1 MKCSAKVLLA
11 LSLFPFW
18 ATYACNEDS
27 SSVETSVESNYICET
42 ETTSTTTTSAT
53 TTSTTETTT
62 TTSTT
67 STYTT
72 SLTTKTTKL
81 TTTESIITTAKPKTL
96 VCLGAYKGTYYSGRT
111 VPCKGGSGR
120 TLNDCGVNITSD
132 YKGSV
137 ASKYVY
143 KHYGYKR
150 NGEPTKVYLEVK
162 EFPEMN
168 GWYTVDD
175 CNGNEKTVDFYFTH
189 YDGCPFQ
196 YSGVVKVVMYI

>member
-18 ATYACNEDS
+18 ATYSCNEDS
-27 SSVETSVESNYICET
+27 FSVETSVESNYICET
-42 ETTSTTTTSAT
+42 ETTA
-53 TTSTTETTT
+53 TTSTTEITT

-67 STYTT
+67 STCT
-72 SLTTKTTKL
+72 STLTTKTTKH
-81 TTTESIITTAKPKTL
+81 TTTERIITTAKPKTL
-96 VCLGAYKGTYYSGRT
+96 VCLGTYKGTYYSGRT

-120 TLNDCGVNITSD
+120 TLNDCGINIASD

-137 ASKYVY
+137 ASKYIY

-150 NGEPTKVYLEVK
+150 DGEPTKVYLEIK

>member
-18 ATYACNEDS
+18 ATYSCNEDS
-27 SSVETSVESNYICET
+27 SNIETTVESNYICET
-42 ETTSTTTTSAT
+42 EAPMTTTTNT
-53 TTSTTETTT
+53 TTTGSTTIST

-67 STYTT
+67 STST

-81 TTTESIITTAKPKTL
+81 STTESIITTAKPKTL
-96 VCLGAYKGTYYSGRT
+96 VCLGTYKGTYYSGRT

-120 TLNDCGVNITSD
+120 TLNDCGININSD

-137 ASKYVY
+137 ASKYIY

-150 NGEPTKVYLEVK
+150 NGEPTKVYLEIK

>member
-18 ATYACNEDS
+18 ATYSCNEDS
-27 SSVETSVESNYICET
+27 SSVETSIESNYICET
-42 ETTSTTTTSAT
+42 ETT

-67 STYTT
+67 QTTTSTYTT
-72 SLTTKTTKL
+72 SLTTKTTKI
-81 TTTESIITTAKPKTL
+81 TMTSKTTESLITTAKPKTL
-96 VCLGAYKGTYYSGRT
+96 VCLGTYKGTYYSGRT

-120 TLNDCGVNITSD
+120 TLNDCGINITSD

-137 ASKYVY
+137 ASKYIY

-150 NGEPTKVYLEVK
+150 NGEPTKVYLEIK

>member
-18 ATYACNEDS
+18 ATYSCNEDS
-27 SSVETSVESNYICET
+27 SSIETSIESNYICET
-42 ETTSTTTTSAT
+42 EATTTTTTSAT

-62 TTSTT
+62 TSTT

-72 SLTTKTTKL
+72 SLTTKL
-81 TTTESIITTAKPKTL
+81 STTESLITTAKPKTL
-96 VCLGAYKGTYYSGRT
+96 VCLGTYKGTYYSGRT

-120 TLNDCGVNITSD
+120 TLNDCGINITSD

-137 ASKYVY
+137 ASKYIY
-143 KHYGYKR
+143 KHYGYKH
-150 NGEPTKVYLEVK
+150 NGEPTKVYLEIK